1 MTAMRKTVQAAL
13 LCGLGLLALAA
24 GPLQAA
30 TRIELDRDWQFR
42 SDPDEFGEWMNW
54 MAVQPSGTETVSVP
68 HTWNVGRL
76 HDFMGVG
83 WYFRSFDAPARG
95 PQAHEQLHFGA
106 TFYKSRIW
114 LNGVEVGTHE
124 GGFTAYSFDITP
136 QLRARNY
143 LVVRLDNRPGVATI
157 PGYGARGTPLS
168 WYDWWTYGGI
178 VRDVWLSDSGPAWVE
193 RQSIR
198 AEKRAA
204 GWTIHDRVFLR
215 SALPAG
221 TPVQLHARIYGPN
234 DQLAA
239 SISQSLALGGGQQDV
254 ALALELAQPRLWGI
268 DHPDLYRMVVDI
280 AAPDGRTID
289 TASDTFGV
297 RTVEIRD
304 RHLLIN
310 GERVRLTGLARHED
324 SPTEGLAETPETMR
338 RDYDDLKALNTTLSR
353 PVHYPQNPYIL
364 DYADR
369 HGILLVPEIPV
380 WQFSEAQFADPKVL
394 ALAKQQMQEMIEE
407 AGNHPS
413 IFAWSVGNESAWGTS
428 AGIAYFRAMRALIG
442 QLDPERFVSFA
453 DDNLPKLER
462 AEQSA
467 ANDAD
472 FLLMN
477 QYFGTWHGPATA
489 LDPALDKIDAMFPS
503 KMVII
508 SEFGYPGMF
517 AKQLADADPSRI
529 RTIEQQ
535 LPMLAARDW
544 IAGAIMWCYQ
554 DYKSRRNLSPGR
566 VEGFVEHGV
575 VDEMRRPKPSY
586 AAWKQ
591 LTALAR
597 IEAQWTGTPVSGFAA
612 TVTPNSER
620 QLPSYPMHGYRLAWA
635 LKDEAGIALAGGT
648 RRLAEFSAPEP
659 LKARL
664 PQAASGHSL
673 SLEIRVLRP
682 DGSAAAERTLAWPAE
697 SVLARPGG
705 GS

>member
-1 MTAMRKTVQAAL
+1 MTKPLQGVV
-13 LCGLGLLALAA
+13 LCGLAALALVA
-24 GPLQAA
+24 GPVHGAM
-30 TRIELDRDWQFR
+30 RIDLDRDWQFR
-42 SDPDEFGEWMNW
+42 ADPDEFGEWMGW
-54 MAVQPSGTETVSVP
+54 MSTLPSGTDPVTVP

-83 WYFRSFDAPARG
+83 WYFRSFETPAHD
-95 PQAHEQLHFGA
+95 PLTHVQLHFGA
-106 TFYKSRIW
+106 TFYKARIW

-124 GGFTAYSFDITP
+124 GGFTAYAFDITA
-136 QLRARNY
+136 QLHERNY
-143 LVVRLDNRPGVATI
+143 LAVRIDNRPGIATI

-168 WYDWWTYGGI
+168 WYDWWTYGGM
-178 VRDVWLSDSGPAWVE
+178 VRDVWLSQSGPAWVR

-198 AEKRAA
+198 AEQHGA
-204 GWTIHDRVFLR
+204 GWIVHDQVFLH

-221 TPVQLHARIYGPN
+221 TPVQVRARAYGPN
-234 DQLAA
+234 DQLTA
-239 SISQSLALGGGQQDV
+239 SSTQPLTLGGSDEDLTLSLD
-254 ALALELAQPRLWGI
+254 LAKPRLWGI
-268 DHPDLYRMVVDI
+268 DHPDMYRMVVDI
-280 AAPDGRTID
+280 IGRDGHTLD
-289 TASDTFGV
+289 THTDTFGV

-324 SPTEGLAETPETMR
+324 SPAEGLAETPETMR

-353 PVHYPQNPYIL
+353 PVHYPQNPFIL

-369 HGILLVPEIPV
+369 HGIMLVPEIPV

-394 ALAKQQMQEMIEE
+394 ALAEQQMREMIEE

-413 IFAWSVGNESAWGTS
+413 IFAWSVGNESAWGTR
-428 AGIAYFRAMRALIG
+428 AGIEYFRAMRAMIR
-442 QLDPERFVSFA
+442 QLDPQRFVSFA

-477 QYFGTWHGPATA
+477 QYFGTWHGPAAA
-489 LDPALDKIDAMFPS
+489 LDAALDKVNALFPS

-508 SEFGYPGMF
+508 SEFGFPGMF

-554 DYKSRRNLSPGR
+554 DYKSRRNLSPGL

-586 AAWKQ
+586 AAWKR
-591 LTALAR
+591 LTAQAR
-597 IEAQWTGTPVSGFAA
+597 IEAQWTGAPVTGFAV

-620 QLPSYPMHGYRLAWA
+620 QLPSYPLHGYQLVWA
-635 LKDEAGIALAGGT
+635 LQDEAGVALAGGS
-648 RRLAEFSAPEP
+648 RQLGEFTAPEALQGP
-659 LKARL
+659 LPPGSARR
-664 PQAASGHSL
+664 SL
-673 SLEIRVLRP
+673 RLEVRVLRP
-682 DGSAAAERTLAWPAE
+682 AGTVAAERTLAWPAP
-697 SVLARPGG
+697 SVTAAP
-705 GS
+705 

>member
-1 MTAMRKTVQAAL
+1 MKGMTKLVQGVL
-13 LCGLGLLALAA
+13 LCGLAALALVA
-24 GPLQAA
+24 GPVHGAM
-30 TRIELDRDWQFR
+30 RIDLDRDWQFR
-42 SDPDEFGEWMNW
+42 ADPDEFGEWMGW
-54 MAVQPSGTETVSVP
+54 MSTLPSGTDPVTVP

-83 WYFRSFDAPARG
+83 WYFRSFETPAHD
-95 PQAHEQLHFGA
+95 PLTHVQLHFGA
-106 TFYKSRIW
+106 TFYKARIW

-124 GGFTAYSFDITP
+124 GGFTAYSLDVTA
-136 QLRARNY
+136 QLHERNY
-143 LVVRLDNRPGVATI
+143 LAVRIDNRPGLATI
-157 PGYGARGTPLS
+157 PGYGARGTALS
-168 WYDWWTYGGI
+168 WYDWWTYGGM
-178 VRDVWLSDSGPAWVE
+178 VRDVWLSQSGPAWVR

-198 AEKRAA
+198 AEQRAA
-204 GWTIHDRVFLR
+204 GWIVRDQVFLH

-221 TPVQLHARIYGPN
+221 TPVQVRARAYGPN
-234 DQLAA
+234 DQLTA
-239 SISQSLALGGGQQDV
+239 SSTQPLTLGEGDEDV
-254 ALALELAQPRLWGI
+254 ALSLDLAKPRLWGI
-268 DHPDLYRMVVDI
+268 DHPDMYRMVVDI
-280 AAPDGRTID
+280 IGRDGHTID
-289 TASDTFGV
+289 TQSDAFGV

-324 SPTEGLAETPETMR
+324 SPAEGLAETPETMR

-353 PVHYPQNPYIL
+353 PVHYPQNPFIL

-369 HGILLVPEIPV
+369 HGIMLVPEIPV

-394 ALAKQQMQEMIEE
+394 ALAEQQMREMIEE

-413 IFAWSVGNESAWGTS
+413 IFAWSVGNESAWGNR
-428 AGIAYFRAMRALIG
+428 AGIEYFRAMRAMIR
-442 QLDPERFVSFA
+442 QLDPQRFVSFA

-462 AEQSA
+462 ADQSA

-477 QYFGTWHGPATA
+477 QYFGTWHGPAAA
-489 LDPALDKIDAMFPS
+489 LDAALDKVNALFPS

-508 SEFGYPGMF
+508 SEFGFPGMF

-554 DYKSRRNLSPGR
+554 DYKSRRNLSAGL

-591 LTALAR
+591 LTAQAR
-597 IEAQWTGTPVSGFAA
+597 IEAQWTGAPATGFAV

-620 QLPSYPMHGYRLAWA
+620 QLPSYPMHGYQLVWA
-635 LKDEAGIALAGGT
+635 LKDEAGIALASGSRQLG
-648 RRLAEFSAPEP
+648 EFTAPAV
-659 LKARL
+659 LKGRL
-664 PQAASGHSL
+664 P
-673 SLEIRVLRP
+673 P
-682 DGSAAAERTLAWPAE
+682 GSAGRSLHLEVRVFRPAGTVASERTLVWPAT
-697 SVLARPGG
+697 SVAATP
-705 GS
+705 